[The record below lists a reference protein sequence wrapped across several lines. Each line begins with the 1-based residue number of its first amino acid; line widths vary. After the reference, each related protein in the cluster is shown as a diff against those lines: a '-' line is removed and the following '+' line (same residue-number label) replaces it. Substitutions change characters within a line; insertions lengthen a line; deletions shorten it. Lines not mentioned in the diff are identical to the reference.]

1 MTDAA
6 ANAKTSMNDE
16 RRIANRH
23 VPIDYQ
29 ATYRFFK
36 GRAAGGA
43 DKVVQVLYQ
52 DDNPALAHA
61 RSEAECRILERAL
74 SFDGRSVL
82 DIGCGTGRLADHI
95 IDRVGYYFGFD
106 LLAEFVETAKAS
118 LVARAIP
125 ESRYG
130 FMVLPC
136 NARSIEMVTRRK
148 RFDIVMMSGVSIY
161 LNDEDFLGSLRCIA
175 AAMHSGASLYL
186 RDPIETADTRLT
198 LNRFMSNQLSAE
210 YSVIY
215 RGADEYRRTVAEAFD
230 ASYDIG
236 PLTPMYRDPAL
247 NGGWSTRQHY
257 MVITR
262 K

>member
-1 MTDAA
+1 MTDTA
-6 ANAKTSMNDE
+6 ANTKPSTDDE

-23 VPIDYQ
+23 VPIDYE
-29 ATYRFFK
+29 ATYRFFRS
-36 GRAAGGA
+36 RAACGA

-61 RSEAECRILERAL
+61 RSDAEFRTLERAV

-82 DIGCGTGRLADHI
+82 DIGCGTGRLADRI

-106 LLAEFVETAKAS
+106 LLAEFVETARAS
-118 LVARAIP
+118 LVERAIP

-130 FMVLPC
+130 FAALPC
-136 NARSIEMVTRRK
+136 NARSIEMITRRK
-148 RFDIVMMSGVSIY
+148 RFDIVIMSGVSIY
-161 LNDEDFLGSLRCIA
+161 LNDEDFLGSLRCLA

-186 RDPIETADTRLT
+186 RDPIETADARLT

-215 RGADEYRRTVAEAFD
+215 RGADEYRRAVADAFD
-230 ASYDIG
+230 ASFDIG

-247 NGGWSTRQHY
+247 NGRWSTRQHY